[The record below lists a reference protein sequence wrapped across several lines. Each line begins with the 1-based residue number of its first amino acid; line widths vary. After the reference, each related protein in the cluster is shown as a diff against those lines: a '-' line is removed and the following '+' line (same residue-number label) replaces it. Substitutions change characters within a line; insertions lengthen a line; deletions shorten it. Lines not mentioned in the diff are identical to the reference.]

1 MIPRRKGGKEEK
13 TKDGLKKG
21 FAREQ
26 RQGRHVGLRGLKWKT
41 KLWTEEEGGPGRQR
55 VEQEAEDDW
64 DRKLEVKEDIK
75 GKLGD
80 EKETLIWQNGGQML
94 KEQADIKKLN
104 FEGWIYVY
112 S

>member
-55 VEQEAEDDW
+55 VEQEADDW
-64 DRKLEVKEDIK
+64 DRKLEVKEDMKGEVGRWKRNVDLTKWRTNIK
-75 GKLGD
+75 GTG
-80 EKETLIWQNGGQML
+80 WY
-94 KEQADIKKLN
+94 KKLN
-104 FEGWIYVY
+104 FDGWIYVY
-112 S
+112 P

>member
-41 KLWTEEEGGPGRQR
+41 KL
-55 VEQEAEDDW
+55 
-64 DRKLEVKEDIK
+64 
-75 GKLGD
+75 
-80 EKETLIWQNGGQML
+80 
-94 KEQADIKKLN
+94 
-104 FEGWIYVY
+104 
-112 S
+112 